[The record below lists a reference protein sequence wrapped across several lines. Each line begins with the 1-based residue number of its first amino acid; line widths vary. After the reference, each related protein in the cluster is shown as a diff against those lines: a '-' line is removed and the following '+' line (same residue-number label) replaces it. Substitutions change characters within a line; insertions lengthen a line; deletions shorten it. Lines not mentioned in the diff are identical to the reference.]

1 MPTKT
6 RTIKFAQTVNA
17 SPAQVY
23 RAFTNAT
30 VLRRWLCDAAQVDAR
45 KNGRVYV
52 WWSTGYYAVGEFTT
66 CTPEKKIVLTW
77 HGRGD
82 PAATRVQV
90 TLAAKGDRTIIALT
104 HSGLG
109 TGKIW
114 DAAAKQ
120 IARGWQI
127 GLENLQHLIETGQD
141 LRLVR
146 RPMLGIN
153 AAPLTPEKIAEL
165 GAPIKEGI
173 CLDGVVEGKGAHAA
187 GLQKNDVIVGLAGK
201 RVNNFPSLLM
211 PLRERRAGDKVQVV
225 FYRGAEKKRV
235 TMELSAR
242 NFPKVPATAA
252 ALVTALEKMYTT
264 ADAELVPCFDGVS
277 EIEADHAPAPKEWN
291 AKQVLAHLIIVE
303 RENHSWIA
311 DLIED
316 SERLSDNLA
325 NPTTVSARVDAITQT
340 FRTVSALLEE
350 LQRNEIETV
359 KMIAALPPEVSA
371 RKDIFWQMGYNL
383 LQIADHTRSH
393 LGQIRA
399 AIESAR
405 K

>member
-1 MPTKT
+1 MTIKT
-6 RTIKFAQTVNA
+6 RAIKFAQTVNA
-17 SPAQVY
+17 PLTQVY

-30 VLRRWLCDAAQVDAR
+30 MLRRWLCDAAQADTR
-45 KNGRVYV
+45 KDGRVYA
-52 WWSTGYYAVGEFTT
+52 WWSTGYYAAGEFTT
-66 CTPEKKIVLTW
+66 LMPEKKIAFTW
-77 HGRGD
+77 HGRGE

-90 TLAAKGDRTIIALT
+90 TLAAKGDRTTIALT

-109 TGKIW
+109 AGKTW
-114 DAAAKQ
+114 DAAAKP
-120 IARGWQI
+120 IARGWQV
-127 GLENLQHLIETGQD
+127 GLENLQHLLETGQD

-173 CLDGVVEGKGAHAA
+173 CLDGVVEGKGAQAA

-201 RVNNFPSLLM
+201 RVSNFPSLLT

-225 FYRGAEKKRV
+225 FYRGAEKKKV

-242 NFPKVPATAA
+242 DFPTVPATCAE
-252 ALVTALEKMYTT
+252 LVTALEKMYAA
-264 ADAELVPCFDGVS
+264 ADAELVACFDGVS
-277 EIEADHAPAPKEWN
+277 EIEADHAPAPNEWN

-303 RENHSWIA
+303 RENHFWVA

-325 NPTTVSARVDAITQT
+325 NPTTVPARVDAIAQT
-340 FRTVSALLEE
+340 FQTAPALLEE

-371 RKDIFWQMGYNL
+371 RKDTMWQLGYNL
-383 LQIADHTRSH
+383 LQIAAHTRSH
-393 LGQIRA
+393 FEQIRA
-399 AIESAR
+399 AVASAR